1 MLDQASVERDEAELS
16 AAVSALSDPQRALFY
31 AGVKPHLRDPDTYAA
46 LNWFF
51 ITGIHHF
58 YLGRWVRGGIDLVGF
73 LLGVVLILMGE
84 WALGLLLILAIS
96 VIELW
101 ELFRSQIIIQHWN
114 NQIYREELNKLAGK
128 TTHHER

>member
-1 MLDQASVERDEAELS
+1 MLDQATVERDEAELS
-16 AAVSALSDPQRALFY
+16 AAVSALSDPQRAEFY
-31 AGVKPHLRDPDTYAA
+31 TRVKPRLRDPDTYAA

-58 YLGRWVRGGIDLVGF
+58 YLGRWIRGGIDLLGF

-114 NQIYREELNKLAGK
+114 NQIYREELNKMAGT
-128 TTHHER
+128 TTHN

>member
-31 AGVKPHLRDPDTYAA
+31 AGVKPRLRDPDTYAA

-58 YLGRWVRGGIDLVGF
+58 YLGRWVRGCIDLVGF

-101 ELFRSQIIIQHWN
+101 ELFRSQIIIQLWN

-128 TTHHER
+128 TTHH